1 MLDENLK
8 QAIRHAFKKG
18 DLRVQTVDPTT
29 GQVSLQ
35 VCSAVLKHQTPH
47 KNCVRITVEGGTPA
61 VFTED
66 HSVFHCVGPGVQ
78 EVEAGRLVVG
88 DSLATVEMDKLTSR
102 AILSVEHLPPR
113 EVTYDLSVPGP
124 QNFVLAN
131 GVLAHNSYSIGG
143 ISLDI
148 NKSSSYEG
156 LKNNAEGR
164 FDQSL
169 QAKRET
175 VFYIK
180 GLKQPKYGMGIRSAF
195 GPNLSSGTVSPRNF
209 I

>member
-1 MLDENLK
+1 MLDDNLR
-8 QAIRHAFKKG
+8 QFIRHAFEKG

-35 VCSAVLKHQTPH
+35 VCSAVLKHKTPH
-47 KNCVRITVEGGTPA
+47 KNCVKITVEGGKPA

-66 HSVFHCVGPGVQ
+66 HSVFHCVGSGVQ

-88 DSLATVEMDKLTSR
+88 DHLATVELDKLTSR
-102 AILSVEHLPPR
+102 TILSVEHLPPR

-124 QNFVLAN
+124 QNFVLTN

-164 FDQSL
+164 FDATL
-169 QAKRET
+169 EAKKDT
-175 VFYIK
+175 VKYIR
-180 GLKQPKYGMGIRSAF
+180 GLKQPKYGVGIRSAF
-195 GPNLSSGTVSPRNF
+195 GPHLSSGTVSPRNF
-209 I
+209 L